1 MGTSQPGHVIALDVG
16 VARNISAVNQTRIV
30 GGYSAGG
37 GCPAD
42 VPTVNAAGT
51 ELNPEEMILSAVEDL
66 GGSDEGTLDVV
77 VLVDVSGHSLASYRT
92 DPDGVRNPLV
102 EDDLQRDGSWPEMAV
117 ELDLEE
123 ISLDESV
130 DGYALVLRQSESLG
144 GDCQRNLALLEV
156 VVGWGEYCHDCL
168 QRV

>member
-1 MGTSQPGHVIALDVG
+1 
-16 VARNISAVNQTRIV
+16 
-30 GGYSAGG
+30 
-37 GCPAD
+37 
-42 VPTVNAAGT
+42 
-51 ELNPEEMILSAVEDL
+51 
-66 GGSDEGTLDVV
+66 
-77 VLVDVSGHSLASYRT
+77 
-92 DPDGVRNPLV
+92 
-102 EDDLQRDGSWPEMAV
+102 MAV